1 MSDPVSTSSE
11 VQRALVFGAGGGVGG
26 ALVSQLAARNYEVV
40 ALARR
45 PIANLAGLQVTV
57 DIEDEASIAN
67 AAAILA
73 TGAPITRVFVATG
86 LLHAPG
92 IQPERSNAELDPDQL
107 MRLFAVN
114 AVGPALVAK
123 HFLPLLPKSGRA
135 VFAILSA
142 RVGSIGDNRLGG
154 WHSYRA
160 SKAALNMLIRTLSI
174 ELTRTRRDAILVGLH
189 PGTVDTGLSKPF
201 QSRVPE
207 LFTPIQS
214 ADYLLAVTDGLQAR
228 DSGGVFAWD
237 GRRIAE

>member
-1 MSDPVSTSSE
+1 MSDPVSTASE
-11 VQRALVFGAGGGVGG
+11 RQRALVFGAGGGIGG
-26 ALVSQLAARNYEVV
+26 ALLSQLATRNFEVI
-40 ALARR
+40 ALTRR
-45 PIANLAGLQVTV
+45 PIDNLAGLQLTV
-57 DIEDEASIAN
+57 DIQDEASIAT
-67 AAAILA
+67 AAEVLA
-73 TGAPITRVFVATG
+73 AGAPITRVFVATG

-92 IQPERSNAELDPDQL
+92 LTPERSNAELDPGRL
-107 MRLFAVN
+107 MRLFAIN

-135 VFAILSA
+135 VFAMLSA

-174 ELTRTRRDAILVGLH
+174 ELVRTRPHAILVGLH

-207 LFTPIQS
+207 LFSPVQA
-214 ADYLLAVTDGLQAR
+214 ADHLLAVTDALQLR

-237 GRRIAE
+237 GRRIPE